1 MYFSWG
7 SINSSQK
14 QIGALKRI
22 TEIYSSYG
30 IQSEEVQTAFVN
42 QFPEYERIAR
52 YLSLNGFPLYKAGRY
67 EYYPV
72 GENYFDGLL
81 EELEKAERFI
91 FFEYFIISDGEIWE
105 KAHKILKE
113 KAAAGVDVRILYDDG
128 GSLFTIHSGF
138 KKELKKEG
146 IQVRVFNPVHK
157 ALKHFH
163 LNYRNH
169 RKITV
174 IDGKVGYT
182 GGINIGDEYANL
194 YVKHGH
200 WKDTAIAL
208 YGPVVRTMTLMFLQM
223 WDFCSGVVSDN
234 IEQFLR
240 AKDTELNGKYVPGGS
255 GYVQFLTDSPVNNP
269 KNPAETTYLQ
279 IVNYAKSYV
288 YITTP
293 YLIIDNLMIN
303 ALCSAAQS
311 GADVRIITPG
321 IPDKWFVH
329 ATTRSFYGRLLRQGV
344 RIFEY
349 TPGFMHAKMIVSDDT
364 NALIGSINMD
374 FRSFFLH
381 DECAL
386 LVCGSPVVGE
396 ILADIRRTMD
406 QCEEISP
413 ERMNNRSVLLKIVQS
428 LLKLFSPMM

>member
-1 MYFSWG
+1 MSQGSRLVTVLRLILTVFAILLQVLFYALASNLLVSNSSLAFFAAQVFGFVVSVYILSKTDDHTYAAAWIILVLLLPIFGAVMYFSWG

-30 IQSEEVQTAFVN
+30 IQSEEVQSAFVN

-91 FFEYFIISDGEIWE
+91 FFEYFIIADGEIWE

-138 KKELKKEG
+138 KKELEKEG
-146 IQVRVFNPVHK
+146 IQVQVFNPVHK

-208 YGPVVRTMTLMFLQM
+208 YSPVVRTMTLMFLQM

-234 IEQFLR
+234 IEQFLGSN
-240 AKDTELNGKYVPGGS
+240 DTGKNENYVSGGS

-269 KNPAETTYLQ
+269 KNPL
-279 IVNYAKSYV
+279 
-288 YITTP
+288 P
-293 YLIIDNLMIN
+293 
-303 ALCSAAQS
+303 
-311 GADVRIITPG
+311 
-321 IPDKWFVH
+321 
-329 ATTRSFYGRLLRQGV
+329 
-344 RIFEY
+344 
-349 TPGFMHAKMIVSDDT
+349 
-364 NALIGSINMD
+364 
-374 FRSFFLH
+374 
-381 DECAL
+381 
-386 LVCGSPVVGE
+386 
-396 ILADIRRTMD
+396 RR
-406 QCEEISP
+406 
-413 ERMNNRSVLLKIVQS
+413 
-428 LLKLFSPMM
+428 